1 MRLLKIVSCISY
13 MRGHQNKKQSAIHKL
28 LHYKDNRDFIY
39 RIKKC
44 EKTGILDLEMLN
56 LNNSDVE
63 EILNYVTEKNIT
75 VRMLDLS
82 NNQLTTLP
90 ESITKLPSLKRLFL
104 SNNQLITLPE
114 SIGLLQG
121 LEWLFLGN
129 NQLTT
134 LPESITKLPS
144 LEKLYLDHNLLITLP
159 ESIGKLQSLKHLDLR
174 FNELTALPESIGD
187 LQSLEDLY
195 LTKNYLNVESIQFQN
210 GITALFQNG
219 ITAFFQNGI
228 TALVRD
234 QKNEN
239 NLKCDFQNAQQA
251 KQIIDDKV
259 CREGTGDPLGQLTFQ
274 DAWNFKVIDS
284 LDQSKGPKIDNESIY
299 SLRSY
304 LQVFEKYQAI
314 NRQIDHLQKIASER
328 NWEIPF
334 SVE

>member
-1 MRLLKIVSCISY
+1 

-28 LHYKDNRDFIY
+28 LPYKDNRDFIY

-44 EKTGILDLEMLN
+44 EKTGLLDLEMLN

-114 SIGLLQG
+114 SIGDLQSLEILG
-121 LEWLFLGN
+121 LGI

-134 LPESITKLPS
+134 LPESIGKLQSLKKLFLGNNHFTTLPESITKLQS

-228 TALVRD
+228 TALFRD

-259 CREGTGDPLGQLTFQ
+259 CWEGTGDPLGQLTFQ

-284 LDQSKGPKIDNESIY
+284 LDQSKDPKIDNESIY
-299 SLRSY
+299 SLLIL
-304 LQVFEKYQAI
+304 LQAYQ
-314 NRQIDHLQKIASER
+314 R
-328 NWEIPF
+328 
-334 SVE
+334 V

>member
-1 MRLLKIVSCISY
+1 SSVRE
-13 MRGHQNKKQSAIHKL
+13 HQNKKQSAINKL
-28 LHYKDNRDFIY
+28 LPT
-39 RIKKC
+39 IKECKR
-44 EKTGILDLEMLN
+44 TGRLDLCDLN

-82 NNQLTTLP
+82 
-90 ESITKLPSLKRLFL
+90 
-104 SNNQLITLPE
+104 
-114 SIGLLQG
+114 
-121 LEWLFLGN
+121 N

-328 NWEIPF
+328 NW
-334 SVE
+334 

>member
-28 LHYKDNRDFIY
+28 LPYKDNRDFIY

-44 EKTGILDLEMLN
+44 EKTGLLDLRNLN

-90 ESITKLPSLKRLFL
+90 ESIGKLQSLKK
-104 SNNQLITLPE
+104 
-114 SIGLLQG
+114 
-121 LEWLFLGN
+121 LFLGN
-129 NQLTT
+129 NHFTT
-134 LPESITKLPS
+134 LPESITKLQS

-159 ESIGKLQSLKHLDLR
+159 ESIGKLQSLIHLDLR

-304 LQVFEKYQAI
+304 LQVLEKYQAI

>member
-28 LHYKDNRDFIY
+28 LPYKDNRDFIY

-82 NNQLTTLP
+82 
-90 ESITKLPSLKRLFL
+90 
-104 SNNQLITLPE
+104 
-114 SIGLLQG
+114 
-121 LEWLFLGN
+121 N